1 MEIKVSNLSY
11 AYAKGAPVLRN
22 VNFEIE
28 SGHFVCLLGPNGVG
42 KSTLFK
48 CMLGLLTG
56 FDGSIQ
62 IDGTDIRTLTPKQ
75 LARRVAYIPQ
85 STAPAFNYS
94 VADVV
99 LMGTTSLVTGFSA
112 PGKREMEYVERA
124 LEQLDVGY
132 LRDRMFLN
140 ISGGERQLVLIARA
154 LAQQARILFMDE
166 PTANLDYGNQV
177 RVLGQVHQLSREGY
191 TVIQSTHNPDQ
202 AFLYADDALAIMDG
216 QVEAFGPPNEIMSA
230 ELIQRL
236 YRIDVEVES
245 LRNGDVRVCIPK
257 AALHRK
263 TAG

>member
-1 MEIKVSNLSY
+1 MRRD
-11 AYAKGAPVLRN
+11 VLLR
-22 VNFEIE
+22 
-28 SGHFVCLLGPNGVG
+28 
-42 KSTLFK
+42 
-48 CMLGLLTG
+48 LGLSHLH
-56 FDGSIQ
+56 
-62 IDGTDIRTLTPKQ
+62 
-75 LARRVAYIPQ
+75 
-85 STAPAFNYS
+85 
-94 VADVV
+94 AD
-99 LMGTTSLVTGFSA
+99 
-112 PGKREMEYVERA
+112 E
-124 LEQLDVGY
+124 
-132 LRDRMFLN
+132 
-140 ISGGERQLVLIARA
+140 
-154 LAQQARILFMDE
+154 
-166 PTANLDYGNQV
+166 GNQV